1 MIRRPP
7 SSTRTYTLF
16 PYTTLFRSAAFGIL
30 KVGHRRDIHQAPKAE
45 TVDAVSRL
53 HTGTGFAFA
62 CGPAVEQS
70 FEILAP
76 LSKVCRQMMFFTGEL
91 GRKEIFVVEDFQWRD
106 RRRKMEAAR
115 QGTRSD
121 QRGAPGRDEGVDI
134 MHSDPLTDPI
144 KRDIIVVVL

>member
-7 SSTRTYTLF
+7 RSTRTDPLF
-16 PYTTLFRSAAFGIL
+16 PSTTLFRS
-30 KVGHRRDIHQAPKAE
+30 PTAE

-91 GRKEIFVVEDFQWRD
+91 GRKEIFVVEDFQCRD
-106 RRRKMEAAR
+106 RRRKMDAAR
-115 QGTRSD
+115 QGRRSEE
-121 QRGAPGRDEGVDI
+121 RRVGKECVSTCRSRWSRDN
-134 MHSDPLTDPI
+134 
-144 KRDIIVVVL
+144 

>member
-91 GRKEIFVVEDFQWRD
+91 GRKEIFVVEDFQCRD
-106 RRRKMEAAR
+106 RRRKMDADR
-115 QGTRSD
+115 QGRRRSEESRVGKECGSTCRTRWS
-121 QRGAPGRDEGVDI
+121 
-134 MHSDPLTDPI
+134 T
-144 KRDIIVVVL
+144 